1 MHLLKP
7 LALSLS
13 LALSSIT
20 VSPLAL
26 SQTSATEER
35 ADYTQFSHV
44 FKSNILNEERT
55 VVVQLP
61 KSYKAEPDKA
71 YPVIYR
77 LDGAGNLPLITSVLE
92 RLQNDNAAPEAII
105 VAIENTE
112 RLRDLYPTVNKE
124 PQGPVGLGGG
134 GKKFLD
140 FLEQELMPLVDEKYR
155 THDYKIIGGAS
166 AAGVFALYAMT
177 EKPTLFQ
184 AHLAYS
190 PAVWWN
196 YGAAVTRTKEFLK
209 KNKTLD
215 TYLYMNI
222 GEEAGVM
229 RERYDDL
236 QQFIQNNKPFKLSY
250 VSDALDGVSHNL
262 TSAAGA
268 FNAYHNLFMAKQ
280 MPLKKLTYDMTSI
293 DAYYKK
299 LSEQW
304 GEKVAPPDNAVRQLG
319 YQLIGMRNY
328 DKAIQVFAHNTKLHP
343 NSVDAWWGLSYGYEQ
358 KEDNKKAFEF
368 LEKAVKL
375 ADKSYPYYDML
386 MDAQTRLKAA
396 ANL

>member
-7 LALSLS
+7 LSLFFS
-13 LALSSIT
+13 LVLPAIS

-26 SQTSATEER
+26 SQTSATKGH
-35 ADYTQFSHV
+35 ADYTQFTHV

-61 KSYKAEPDKA
+61 KSYQAEPDKT

-77 LDGAGNLPLITSVLE
+77 LDGAGNVPLITSVIE
-92 RLQNDNAAPEAII
+92 RLQHDNAAPEVII
-105 VAIENTE
+105 VAIENTK
-112 RLRDLYPTVNKE
+112 RLRDLYPTVNEE
-124 PQGPVGLGGG
+124 PGGPVGFGGG
-134 GKKFLD
+134 GKQFLD
-140 FLEQELMPLVDEKYR
+140 FFEQELIPLIAQKYR
-155 THDYKIIGGAS
+155 THDYKVIGGAS

-196 YGAAVTRTKEFLK
+196 YGAAVTRTKDFLK
-209 KNKTLD
+209 NNKTLD

-222 GEEAGVM
+222 GEEAGFI

-236 QQFIQNNKPFKLSY
+236 QQFIQKNKPFKFSY
-250 VSDALDGVSHNL
+250 VSDALNGVSHNL

-299 LSEQW
+299 LSAQW
-304 GEKVAPPDNAVRQLG
+304 GEQIAPPERAVRELG
-319 YQLIGMRNY
+319 YQLIGIRNY
-328 DKAIQVFAHNTKLHP
+328 DKAVQVFAHNTKLHP

-358 KEDNKKAFEF
+358 KKDNKKALET
-368 LEKAVKL
+368 LEKAIRL
-375 ADKSYPYYDML
+375 ADTSYPYLERMTNDKE
-386 MDAQTRLKAA
+386 RLK
-396 ANL
+396 NTQL

>member
-7 LALSLS
+7 LALSLC
-13 LALSSIT
+13 LALSSIV

-26 SQTSATEER
+26 SQTSLTEER
-35 ADYTQFSHV
+35 TGYTQFTHV

-61 KSYKAEPDKA
+61 KSYQKEANKV

-92 RLQNDNAAPEAII
+92 RLQNDNAAPETII

-112 RLRDLYPTVNKE
+112 RLRDFYPTVNKE

-140 FLEQELMPLVDEKYR
+140 FFEQELIPLIDEKYR
-155 THDYKIIGGAS
+155 THDFKIIGGAS
-166 AAGVFALYAMT
+166 AGGVFALYAMT

-196 YGAAVTRTKEFLK
+196 FGAAVTRTKDYLK

-222 GEEAGVM
+222 GEEAGFM
-229 RERYDDL
+229 RERYDEL

-304 GEKVAPPDNAVRQLG
+304 GEQIAPPERAVRQLG

-328 DKAIQVFAHNTKLHP
+328 EKAIQVFAHNTKLHP

-358 KEDNKKAFEF
+358 KEDNKKA
-368 LEKAVKL
+368 LETLERAIKL
-375 ADKSYPYYDML
+375 ADKSYPFLERMTSDKE
-386 MDAQTRLKAA
+386 RLK
-396 ANL
+396 NTLL

>member
-1 MHLLKP
+1 MNLLKP

-13 LALSSIT
+13 LSLSSF
-20 VSPLAL
+20 VFSPLAL
-26 SQTSATEER
+26 SQTSAAEER
-35 ADYTQFSHV
+35 ADYTQFTHL

-61 KSYKAEPDKA
+61 KSYKAEPDKV

-112 RLRDLYPTVNKE
+112 RLRDLYPTANEE

-140 FLEQELMPLVDEKYR
+140 FFEKELIPLIDDKYR
-155 THDYKIIGGAS
+155 THGYKVIGGAS
-166 AAGVFALYAMT
+166 AGGVFALYAMT

-196 YGAAVTRTKEFLK
+196 YGAAVTRTKEFLE

-343 NSVDAWWGLSYGYEQ
+343 SSVDAWWGLSYGYEQ